1 MAGRRNPRKG
11 VTVAPKARTL
21 RSEQKDATR
30 ENILDAATKLLSEHG
45 YAALRVAAVA
55 QAAGV
60 SLGGHL
66 HHFPSKDSL
75 VIAVLERLSA
85 RAMLQVMQEAARASE
100 NDDPLRIIA
109 KSASRFYAS
118 PEFLIYL
125 DIFLSVRRHTMI
137 GDTAI
142 RLLRSGRAQT
152 EALWLPQLTERGIA
166 DADALLIVRTLW
178 GVSRGLAISTAT
190 EQRKSDNQATIDF
203 VIEALR
209 RSGFSGRA

>member
-1 MAGRRNPRKG
+1 
-11 VTVAPKARTL
+11 VLPKAKTL
-21 RSEQKDATR
+21 RSEQKQASR
-30 ENILDAATKLLSEHG
+30 ENILDAATKLLAEHG

-75 VIAVLERLSA
+75 IVAVLERLST
-85 RAMLQVMQEAARASE
+85 RAMLQAMEEAASASR
-100 NDDPLRIIA
+100 DVDPLRTIA
-109 KSASRFYAS
+109 KSASRFYAA

-125 DIFLSVRRHTMI
+125 DIFLSVRRHTMV

-142 RLLRSGRAQT
+142 RLLRSSRAQT
-152 EALWLPQLTERGIA
+152 EGLWLPLLSSRGYA

-178 GVSRGLAISTAT
+178 GVSRGLAISAST
-190 EQRKSDNQATIDF
+190 EQRQAENQATIDF

-209 RSGFSGRA
+209 RSGFGGCV